1 MQTDNRTA
9 QRSVRHTWIHTCA
22 PLGCLLLASCVA
34 QPARLGPSPGDY
46 EAFLREVMVEAG
58 KAPEAAPATSGRAV
72 QHAADFLGKGADGE
86 NDSKD
91 GE

>member
-9 QRSVRHTWIHTCA
+9 PRSGRRTWARVCA
-22 PLGCLLLASCVA
+22 PLGCLLLAACVA

-86 NDSKD
+86 NDGKD